1 MSEAVFFIAIVYP
14 PTLQFVTIS
23 FILKNATS
31 SCIFYI
37 YLAKPPSKAHVSNS
51 SSNTMIVKIFFCT
64 VGWSIK
70 LAKNIIIIII
80 IIVITTIIIYSLN
93 IALFNI
99 KMIKSTLHEF
109 KNIYKNTITIMNY
122 MKYL

>member
-1 MSEAVFFIAIVYP
+1 MSEAVFFIAIVYS

-51 SSNTMIVKIFFCT
+51 SSNTDHDRQDILLYCRMVNKI
-64 VGWSIK
+64 G
-70 LAKNIIIIII
+70 
-80 IIVITTIIIYSLN
+80 
-93 IALFNI
+93 
-99 KMIKSTLHEF
+99 
-109 KNIYKNTITIMNY
+109 
-122 MKYL
+122 

>member
-80 IIVITTIIIYSLN
+80 IITTIIIYSLN

>member
-31 SCIFYI
+31 YCIFYI

-80 IIVITTIIIYSLN
+80 IITTIIIYSLN

>member
-1 MSEAVFFIAIVYP
+1 
-14 PTLQFVTIS
+14 
-23 FILKNATS
+23 
-31 SCIFYI
+31 
-37 YLAKPPSKAHVSNS
+37 
-51 SSNTMIVKIFFCT
+51 MIVKIFFCT

-80 IIVITTIIIYSLN
+80 TIIIYSLN

-109 KNIYKNTITIMNY
+109 KNIYKNTITIMIY

>member
-1 MSEAVFFIAIVYP
+1 
-14 PTLQFVTIS
+14 
-23 FILKNATS
+23 
-31 SCIFYI
+31 
-37 YLAKPPSKAHVSNS
+37 
-51 SSNTMIVKIFFCT
+51 MIVKIFFCT

-80 IIVITTIIIYSLN
+80 IIITIIIYSLN

-109 KNIYKNTITIMNY
+109 KNIYKNTITIMIY

>member
-1 MSEAVFFIAIVYP
+1 
-14 PTLQFVTIS
+14 
-23 FILKNATS
+23 
-31 SCIFYI
+31 
-37 YLAKPPSKAHVSNS
+37 
-51 SSNTMIVKIFFCT
+51 MIVKIFFCT

-80 IIVITTIIIYSLN
+80 IIIIITTIIIYSLN

>member
-70 LAKNIIIIII
+70 LAKNIIIII
-80 IIVITTIIIYSLN
+80 TTIIIYSLN

-99 KMIKSTLHEF
+99 KMIKSTP
-109 KNIYKNTITIMNY
+109 
-122 MKYL
+122 